1 MAYQTTFISLGIFAM
16 PQSVSFIRT
25 SSIINN
31 FNLIQCYEKNY

>member
-1 MAYQTTFISLGIFAM
+1 MAYQTTFISLGIFSM
-16 PQSVSFIRT
+16 PQSASYGQT

>member
-1 MAYQTTFISLGIFAM
+1 MAYQTTFISMGIYTM
-16 PQSVSFIRT
+16 LQSVPLRQA